1 MATITETRTQTAKI
15 VPHLWF
21 ADKAIEAANFYTS
34 LFPDSHV
41 EDVIGLPADTPSGPA
56 GSVQVVE
63 FTLAGQPFM
72 AMNAGPLDPFN
83 HAISFIVNCDD
94 QAEVDRLWDALG
106 EGGTI
111 EQCGWLKDRYG
122 VSWQIVPTVL
132 GEMMRDKD
140 PARAKRVVE
149 AMLQMK
155 KLDIAGLE
163 RAYAG
168 R

>member
-1 MATITETRTQTAKI
+1 MAVITETRTQTAKI

-21 ADKAIEAANFYTS
+21 ADKAIEAANFYTT
-34 LFPDSHV
+34 LFPDSSV
-41 EDVIGLPADTPSGPA
+41 EAVTGAPAESPSGPP
-56 GSVQVVE
+56 GSVQIVE

-72 AMNAGPLDPFN
+72 AMNAGPMDPFN

-106 EGGTI
+106 KGGTI

-132 GEMMRDKD
+132 GEMMKDKD
-140 PARAKRVVE
+140 RARAKRVME

-155 KLDIAGLE
+155 KLDIAKLRQAQEG
-163 RAYAG
+163 
-168 R
+168 